1 MKERINEYLMQ
12 NKTIDFKDLLFS
24 LIDERKLTDS
34 EVYKRAGIDR
44 KTFSK
49 IRCIDH
55 YIPHKNNVIKL
66 CLSLSLS
73 LEETTELLSS
83 AGYQLSTNNNFDLIV
98 RYFIERGI
106 YDFDLINDYLDS
118 FAGSVLEW

>member
-12 NKTIDFKDLLFS
+12 NKTIEFKDLLFS

-55 YIPHKNNVIKL
+55 YIPHKNNDIKL

-106 YDFDLINDYLDS
+106 YDFGLINDYLDS
-118 FAGSVLEW
+118 FAGTVLNW

>member
-12 NKTIDFKDLLFS
+12 NKTIEFKDLLFS

-44 KTFSK
+44 KTFSN

-55 YIPHKNNVIKL
+55 YIPHKNNDIKL

-118 FAGSVLEW
+118 FAGTVLN